1 MDIER
6 PKLIESDIQYSLFH
20 SLKMCHHNRATV
32 YVWIWNLAIFL
43 IFISVFGIALYL
55 CAKNKKDNVE
65 NREKMIS
72 DQKYVLNKI
81 RELREVDSYRNQ
93 MNTLTKLPVHPS
105 GYEY

>member
-1 MDIER
+1 MEIET

-20 SLKMCHHNRATV
+20 SLKTCHHHRATV
-32 YVWIWNLAIFL
+32 YVFVWNVAIFL
-43 IFISVFGIALYL
+43 LFISVFGFALYL

-65 NREKMIS
+65 NREKRLS

-81 RELREVDSYRNQ
+81 RELREVDSYRTQ

>member
-1 MDIER
+1 MEIER

-20 SLKMCHHNRATV
+20 SLKMCHNHRATI
-32 YVWIWNLAIFL
+32 YVLVWNIAIFL